1 MLSVAGLSVR
11 VPSGRRF
18 ACRLR
23 RGGSKLFGPLIQTLA
38 RRYYGSERVWQWHH
52 LKIVI
57 WPGVF
62 PPGPTLSTAFMLAH
76 ISRLDL
82 DGRLVLD
89 LGCGTGAL
97 AIQSARQG
105 ATAIARDINPR
116 AVANC
121 QANAARNGCLVD
133 AAVGD
138 LLDGLAEAAPALILV
153 NPPYYPK
160 EPLDLADAAWN
171 CGRDHTYFRRLF
183 AQFAAKPFGDT
194 RMLMVLS
201 EDCDLARILGI
212 ADAAG
217 LVAELVETRNR
228 WGEWQGI
235 FAFGHTDKV
244 VQGQC

>member
-1 MLSVAGLSVR
+1 MLSVAGLSAR

-23 RGGSKLFGPLIQTLA
+23 RGGSKLLGSLIQTLA
-38 RRYYGSERVWQWHH
+38 RRYYASQRVWRRHN
-52 LKIVI
+52 LTIGI

-82 DGRLVLD
+82 NGRLVLD

-171 CGRDHTYFRRLF
+171 CGTDHAYFRRLF
-183 AQFAAKPFGDT
+183 AQFAARPFGDT

-244 VQGQC
+244 AQGQC